1 MIFTRRFG
9 ALAARPQ
16 FPDAPELQELN
27 NPVDLDAEIAELTAQ
42 EARRRPRRR
51 PPERGRVRGLTS
63 AYRATGCRRYM
74 SRHGTW

>member
-27 NPVDLDAEIAELTAQ
+27 NPVDLDAELARLT
-42 EARRRPRRR
+42 EDARPAHDDDRAG
-51 PPERGRVRGLTS
+51 ES
-63 AYRATGCRRYM
+63 AA
-74 SRHGTW
+74 

>member
-27 NPVDLDAEIAELTAQ
+27 NPVDLDAEL
-42 EARRRPRRR
+42 ARLAADDKQQRAD
-51 PPERGRVRGLTS
+51 ES
-63 AYRATGCRRYM
+63 AA
-74 SRHGTW
+74 